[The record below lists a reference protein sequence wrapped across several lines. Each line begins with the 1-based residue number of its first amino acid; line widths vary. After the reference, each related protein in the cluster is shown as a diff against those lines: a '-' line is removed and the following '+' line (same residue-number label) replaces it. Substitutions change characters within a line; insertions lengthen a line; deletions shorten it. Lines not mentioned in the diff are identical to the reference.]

1 MPQRNLHTSCFGE
14 QLALEI
20 LLRQPRQ
27 NLLPVPGSSHVR
39 QMTGMSHELS
49 DSLALPMLKCSLPAV
64 RMDQQAAERNAQ
76 ELLATEAQSKSHP
89 EGEKKKGKKKKKVHV
104 LRCL

>member
-1 MPQRNLHTSCFGE
+1 
-14 QLALEI
+14 
-20 LLRQPRQ
+20 
-27 NLLPVPGSSHVR
+27 
-39 QMTGMSHELS
+39 MTGTLHELS
-49 DSLALPMLKCSLPAV
+49 DSLALPMLKCLLPAV